1 VKPREGSSL
10 RERIGPRVWV
20 RNRLRTGALLL
31 RGVWLQI
38 LQTAVAAC
46 AAWFL
51 SVLILG
57 VNRPTFASIAAVM
70 CLASR
75 WASAPAGRSS

>member
-1 VKPREGSSL
+1 
-10 RERIGPRVWV
+10 V

-31 RGVWLQI
+31 QGTRLQI

-51 SVLILG
+51 SVLIPG
-57 VNRPTFASIAAVM
+57 
-70 CLASR
+70 
-75 WASAPAGRSS
+75 